1 MQKFILAID
10 QSTSATKALIFNSN
24 MQIVA
29 RENIVHA
36 QYYPQPGWVEHD
48 PEEIFKNTLET
59 IEKAISEAKVAPAQI
74 SAMAITNQRETVVV
88 WDKTNGKPVYNA
100 IVWQCNRGAV
110 RCNRL
115 KAEGWEERI
124 REKTGLV
131 DCWDIIPMG
140 GAELLSV
147 FVTLL
152 DPSLKVTVLV
162 GSDGTADS
170 QKDTLQSRFRCV
182 QRVITF
188 SEFLQR
194 EQAGI
199 EDMFSVPEYLL
210 LYNAA
215 FSADVTPMEIRG
227 NGSVYTRICAARS
240 LPGYDRNRPAMVM
253 MRSSA
258 EFLQRLGATT
268 IERFDQLFQRINAS
282 LEK

>member
-1 MQKFILAID
+1 
-10 QSTSATKALIFNSN
+10 
-24 MQIVA
+24 
-29 RENIVHA
+29 
-36 QYYPQPGWVEHD
+36 
-48 PEEIFKNTLET
+48 
-59 IEKAISEAKVAPAQI
+59 
-74 SAMAITNQRETVVV
+74 
-88 WDKTNGKPVYNA
+88 
-100 IVWQCNRGAV
+100 
-110 RCNRL
+110 
-115 KAEGWEERI
+115 
-124 REKTGLV
+124 
-131 DCWDIIPMG
+131 
-140 GAELLSV
+140 
-147 FVTLL
+147 VTLL

-227 NGSVYTRICAARS
+227 NGSVYARICAARG

-282 LEK
+282 LEG